1 MIAHF
6 ATLMILLALGF
17 VCNQL
22 VDIWKSKNKFKK

>member
-1 MIAHF
+1 MIVHF

-22 VDIWKSKNKFKK
+22 VEIWEEEG